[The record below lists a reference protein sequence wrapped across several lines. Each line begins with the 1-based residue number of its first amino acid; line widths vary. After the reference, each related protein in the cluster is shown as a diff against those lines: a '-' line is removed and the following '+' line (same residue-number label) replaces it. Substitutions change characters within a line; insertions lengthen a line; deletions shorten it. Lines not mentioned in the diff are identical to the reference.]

1 MERMKRFC
9 TLELLNW
16 GGVVVGVS
24 AVLSLLLSLWPWLR
38 AANRDRS

>member
-1 MERMKRFC
+1 MNLKRFC

-24 AVLSLLLSLWPWLR
+24 AVLLMSLSLWLR